1 MLSRDEKEMKAGQA
15 KISVET
21 AKDVQADAT
30 LKTKAEKD
38 RRLR

>member
-21 AKDVQADAT
+21 AKDVQTDAT